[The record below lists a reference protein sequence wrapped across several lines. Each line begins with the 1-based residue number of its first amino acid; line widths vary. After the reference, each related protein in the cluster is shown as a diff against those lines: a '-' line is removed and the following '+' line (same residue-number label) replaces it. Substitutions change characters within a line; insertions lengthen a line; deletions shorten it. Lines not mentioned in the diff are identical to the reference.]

1 MRLTTTLLVA
11 SVMLAYEGVAS
22 ASDYTDAV
30 RRGDATTSYEILSKD
45 ESGGSSRLVHMG
57 PSGVAFPLDRVR
69 KPRKGIRLAGE
80 GPAGEMPEIYG
91 WDIYSKN
98 ETPYG
103 LYRMEGEAFNMV
115 WADTFYDEYGTKV
128 NNGFLK
134 DGKIIGLATRE
145 LITYLLD
152 YHYVVYDFETGKV
165 LESKPLTIKE
175 APYYESL
182 AYNPDDGYAYGI
194 GKNYQYGEAKSVFM
208 RSKSDDFTTSEVIAE
223 IGSGRNLQSICYSER
238 DNAFYGVN
246 ASSEFVRVDVDGTYT
261 PLFTIDSDFVA
272 SYRGAL
278 LFSQKDNLFYWN
290 YSTEDSSFMATID
303 DITQNVEVLFEIE
316 HANEFSFF
324 VTPDEW
330 QEDMQRPEAPE
341 LEEASFPQGALSGKM
356 VYRLP
361 TKLVDG
367 TVMENA
373 MRCVAI
379 IDGEQSFDGEGS
391 PGELLEVG
399 YTDLKRG
406 FHTFGFYVSYDGH
419 SSAVCQSNIYIGH
432 DYPLAPRNVVMDP
445 ASLRWDAVTEGE
457 NGGYID
463 SANIEYSVSV
473 NGKPYGST
481 KETHLDIALPADEP
495 LAAYTASVVALNAG
509 LESEPGYSNR
519 IVAGEPLGL
528 PVFLKP
534 TLSEYELCTVAD
546 LNGDNVYWI
555 YGEQQ
560 EGFLMGYSLEGSD
573 CDDWLF
579 LPPFEVTD
587 ADNTLSLEYEA
598 CVRSAMFNDEELEVR
613 LGRRPDAYSMTQT
626 IVGKYRPEAVDPK
639 MELKNVLFNV
649 AEAGT
654 YYIGFHLTSRANQM
668 GVVVKNVRIEDNN
681 ITEDSPAAVT
691 DISAKAADKGVL
703 EATATFTLPVKT
715 VGGGDLPS
723 DAVLKA
729 KVSSAVETIETE
741 GKPGDTVS
749 VTVRTVQGDNILK
762 AFTTYGDMCSPTV
775 SVTVYTG
782 VWAPLHTKVT
792 SIKVSPDMMQ
802 ATITWNPVTEG
813 VGGKFIVPED
823 VTYDIYVVETG
834 PLGSEWVYYDSAGKN
849 TEYTYVCPEEMAQQV
864 LQIGVLAINEAGND
878 GYVASARE
886 LVGTPLAL
894 PMTDS
899 FGNDELS
906 VDPWV
911 IYKPSNAYDA
921 QWKVGKI
928 EDLGVFDTDAVYGLY
943 CLAQKDGSQG
953 MIGLPRFSTIGCDNV
968 KIVFDAYVGEDCAD
982 IKVTAAGHYSTER
995 VVVGTISPIE
1005 GSPNVRRVEM
1015 QLPAELLDQYWV
1027 QVYLEVEYDDAAKIV
1042 LVTNLSVEEGVAGS
1056 SESADISVKS
1066 IYGGLGMINVTGFA
1080 GETLR
1085 VSSADGLCVMSAV
1098 IEDDSAVYVLPRG
1111 IYIVTAGMTVRKVV
1125 VR

>member
-1 MRLTTTLLVA
+1 MASAMLA
-11 SVMLAYEGVAS
+11 SVGMAS
-22 ASDYTDAV
+22 ASG
-30 RRGDATTSYEILSKD
+30 R
-45 ESGGSSRLVHMG
+45 SGA
-57 PSGVAFPLDRVR
+57 PPD
-69 KPRKGIRLAGE
+69 
-80 GPAGEMPEIYG
+80 IYG

-103 LYRMEGEAFNMV
+103 LYRMEGDAFNMV
-115 WADTFYDEYGTKV
+115 WADTFFDEYGTKV

-134 DGKIIGLATRE
+134 DGKIIGLATKE

-165 LESKPLTIKE
+165 LESKKLTIKE

-194 GKNYQYGEAKSVFM
+194 GRNYQYGETKSVFM
-208 RSKSDDFTTSEVIAE
+208 RSKADDFTTSEVIAE
-223 IGSGRNLQSICYSER
+223 IGTGRNLQSICYSGR

-246 ASSEFVRVDVDGTYT
+246 ANSEFVRVDVDGTYT

-303 DITQNVEVLFEIE
+303 DISQEVEVLFEIE

-330 QEDMQRPEAPE
+330 QEDMRQPEDPE
-341 LEEASFPQGALSGKM
+341 LVEASFPQGALSGKM
-356 VYRLP
+356 IYRLP
-361 TKLVDG
+361 EKLLDG
-367 TVMENA
+367 TAMENA
-373 MRCVAI
+373 MQCVAT
-379 IDGEQSFDGEGS
+379 IDGEQAFDGDGT
-391 PGELLEVG
+391 PGGLLEVE
-399 YTDLKRG
+399 YRDLTRG
-406 FHTFGFYVSYDGH
+406 SHTFGFYVSYDGH
-419 SSAVCQSNIYIGH
+419 SSAVCKSNIYIGY
-432 DYPLAPRNVVMDP
+432 DYPLAPRNVLMSS
-445 ASLRWDAVTEGE
+445 ASLQWDAVTEGE
-457 NGGYID
+457 NGGYVD
-463 SANIEYSVSV
+463 AANIEYSVSI

-481 KETHLDIALPADEP
+481 RETHLDITLPADEP
-495 LAAYTASVVALNAG
+495 LAAYTASVVALNAE
-509 LESEPGYSNR
+509 LESEPGFSNR
-519 IVAGEPLGL
+519 IVAGKPLSL
-528 PVFLKP
+528 PVYLKP
-534 TLSEYELCTVAD
+534 TLLEYELCSVAD

-555 YGEQQ
+555 YGDQQ
-560 EGFLMGYSLEGSD
+560 EGFLMGYSIEGSD

-587 ADNTLSLEYEA
+587 ADNTLSFEYEA
-598 CVRSAMFNDEELEVR
+598 CIRSELFNDEELEVR
-613 LGRRPDAYSMTQT
+613 LGKSPDADGMTQT
-626 IVGKYRPEAVDPK
+626 LVAKYRPEAVDPR

-649 AEAGT
+649 AEPGT

-681 ITEDSPAAVT
+681 ITEDSPAAVA
-691 DISAKAADKGVL
+691 DLSAKAAEKGVL

-715 VGGGDLPS
+715 VGGEDLPA

-729 KVSSAVETIETE
+729 IVSSSVATAEAE

-749 VTVRTVQGDNILK
+749 VTVKTVQGDNILK
-762 AFTTYGDMCSPTV
+762 AYTTYGDLCSPTASV
-775 SVTVYTG
+775 SVYTG
-782 VWAPLHTKVT
+782 VVAPVHTKVT

-813 VGGKFIVPED
+813 VEGKFIIPED
-823 VTYDIYVVETG
+823 VTYDIYVVESS
-834 PLGSEWVYYDSAGKN
+834 PLGSEWVYYDSAGKA
-849 TEYTYVCPEEMAQQV
+849 TEYTYVCQEGMEQQV
-864 LQIGVLAINEAGND
+864 LQIGVVAINDAGND

-894 PMTDS
+894 PMADS
-899 FGNDELS
+899 FGNGEES
-906 VDPWV
+906 VEPWV

-943 CLAQKDGSQG
+943 CLAQKDGSKG
-953 MIGLPRFSTIGCDNV
+953 MIGFPRFSTVGCKNV
-968 KIVFDAYVGEDCAD
+968 KIVFDAYVGEDCVDA
-982 IKVTAAGHYSTER
+982 KVTAAGHYSTER
-995 VVVGTISPIE
+995 VVVGTISPMD
-1005 GSPNVRRVEM
+1005 GSPNMRRVEM

-1027 QVYLEVEYDDAAKIV
+1027 QVYLEVEYDDVSKIL
-1042 LVTNLSVEEGVAGS
+1042 LVTNVSVEEGVVGS
-1056 SESADISVKS
+1056 SESVDMSVRS
-1066 IYGGLGMINVTGFA
+1066 IRGGMGTVEVTGYA
-1080 GETLR
+1080 GETR
-1085 VSSADGLCVMSAV
+1085 RISAADGLCVMSAV
-1098 IEDDSAVYVLPRG
+1098 VRDDSAVYDLPRG
-1111 IYIVTAGMTVRKVV
+1111 IYIVTAGTTTRKVV